1 MKENL
6 SEESYNIIA
15 HDEYEIS
22 FKFKILE
29 IFQNVKTMIANN

>member
-15 HDEYEIS
+15 HDESEIS